1 MGECCLLCPKWQRV
15 GAGVGAGV
23 ELSTEVKM
31 WVGLG
36 YLACAQTR
44 CMECKQVYK
53 VCT

>member
-1 MGECCLLCPKWQRV
+1 MAVCSGSVLWQCV

-23 ELSTEVKM
+23 ELSTEAKM

-36 YLACAQTR
+36 YLACIQTR

-53 VCT
+53 VWL